1 MPLVLELPTEIES
14 RLRAIAAGRGE
25 SLEALALESLSRLA
39 AQSPTDAAKQRNR
52 RRAAVDAA
60 YGSLSH
66 LPMIFDHLDEKHAEV
81 ERENGG
87 AL

>member
-14 RLRAIAAGRGE
+14 RLRAIADGRGE
-25 SLEALALESLSRLA
+25 SLEALALESLSQLA
-39 AQSPTDAAKQRNR
+39 QQSPSDAAKQREK
-52 RRAAVDAA
+52 RRAAVNAA

-66 LPMIFDHLDEKHAEV
+66 LPLGFDYLDEKHADV